1 MSLRLFSS
9 FIIKTKNP
17 CISCVN
23 YVKYKYT
30 YPEDEMYDS
39 KTRSGNCSL
48 FGKQHFVTG
57 EIEYDNALECR
68 TNELKCGKKG
78 VFYIQKK

>member
-23 YVKYKYT
+23 YMKYT
-30 YPEDEMYDS
+30 HTYLHDEIYYS
-39 KTRSGNCSL
+39 TSNSGNCSL

-57 EIEYDNALECR
+57 EIDYDKALECR
-68 TNELKCGKKG
+68 INELKCGKKG
-78 VFYIQKK
+78 VFYIEKK